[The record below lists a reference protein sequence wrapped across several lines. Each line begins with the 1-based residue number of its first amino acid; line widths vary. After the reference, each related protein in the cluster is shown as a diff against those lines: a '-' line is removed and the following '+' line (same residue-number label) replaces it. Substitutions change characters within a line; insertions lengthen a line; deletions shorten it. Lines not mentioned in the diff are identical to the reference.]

1 MQYPMRFQTGRPRAR
16 VQIKKTKKKGRKKKG
31 KRKEGEERVSNA

>member
-16 VQIKKTKKKGRKKKG
+16 ARVYKLKKQKKKG
-31 KRKEGEERVSNA
+31 KRKEGQERVSNA